1 MNDARLALTAKR
13 HRPGIAWALL
23 TMLWLWLGA
32 TTAAQAGGISGTVT
46 NMANTPLSG
55 INATAYIWDAN
66 GNFWQ
71 GGVGTMT
78 APNGSYLISGLAAG
92 TYRVCFND
100 PNGVYAIECYN
111 NASDVNGA
119 MDLPVA
125 AAQTVPN
132 INAQLA
138 SAGHITGIVTN
149 ASAVPLAGIT
159 VDVQIWNASQNYWQW
174 VSNTSTAANGAYDLG
189 GLVAGT
195 YRVCFYD
202 WNGVYASE
210 CYDNASDVNGARDLP
225 VAAGQTVPNINSQ
238 LALAGHI
245 TGVVTNGSAVPLA
258 GIQVQAQTWDANQNY
273 WQWVGNGAST
283 AANGAYDLGGL
294 AAGTYRICFY
304 DYLNGAYLSECYDN
318 ASDVNG
324 AMDLPVAAGQTVPNI
339 NAQLA
344 LAGHITGVVTNG
356 SAVPLAGIQV
366 QAQTWDA
373 NQNYW
378 QWVNGAST
386 AANGTYDLGGLAT
399 GTYRVCF
406 DDRNGSYAGECYD
419 NASDVNGARDLPVA
433 AGQTVPNINAQL
445 ALAGHITGVV
455 TNASA
460 VPLVGIQVQ
469 AYRWDANQNFW
480 QSAGNS
486 ASTAAN
492 GSYDLGGLAAG
503 TYRVCFN
510 EYWNGI
516 YLHECYDNASD
527 VNGARDLP
535 VAAGQTVLNINAQ
548 LAFAGHI
555 TGVVTNGSA
564 VPLSGIQVYALTWN
578 ANQNYW
584 QGVGNS
590 VSTAFSGAYD
600 LGGLAAG
607 TYRVCFNGWN
617 GAYASECYDN
627 ASDVSGAM
635 DLSVTAGQTV
645 PNINAQLAA
654 GLPIVTSVS
663 PAGSGMVSC
672 TPNPVALAG
681 TSVCNAW
688 PGAGFIFAGW
698 RGDCAGQVGATCTL
712 SNITSAKA
720 VTATYLKRALV
731 LPSRGG
737 WRAVLGQ

>member
-225 VAAGQTVPNINSQ
+225 VAAGQTVPNINS
-238 LALAGHI
+238 
-245 TGVVTNGSAVPLA
+245 
-258 GIQVQAQTWDANQNY
+258 
-273 WQWVGNGAST
+273 
-283 AANGAYDLGGL
+283 
-294 AAGTYRICFY
+294 
-304 DYLNGAYLSECYDN
+304 
-318 ASDVNG
+318 
-324 AMDLPVAAGQTVPNI
+324 
-339 NAQLA
+339 QLA